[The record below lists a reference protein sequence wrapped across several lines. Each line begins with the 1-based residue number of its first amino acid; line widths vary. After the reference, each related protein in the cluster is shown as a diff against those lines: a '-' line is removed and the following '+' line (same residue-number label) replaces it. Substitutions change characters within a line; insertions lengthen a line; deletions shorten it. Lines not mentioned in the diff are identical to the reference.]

1 MKKTFLSIAIILL
14 VLFSTASS
22 AQTKAQLKQQRE
34 ALEKEINEIS
44 SILASNRERKS
55 SVLNEVDELSQK
67 IDTREKLVR
76 VYDQEVNLL
85 TNEIN
90 ENSQK
95 IDILRNKLKKLK
107 KEYAQM
113 IRQSYRSNTSQNR
126 IMFLLSSESFY
137 QAYKRIQY
145 LKQYTN
151 YRRKQGKRIVERT
164 KKLQELNEKLFAQR
178 EEKENLLARNKAA
191 KEQLEKDQ
199 EAQEELI
206 AQIRKKESVFERKI
220 RKKQERIAQIDKEID
235 RIIKEAIAAED
246 KEKNSDKDDINLKLT
261 PEAQLLAD
269 NFEKNKG
276 KLPWPVD
283 KGFVAVG
290 FGTRQ
295 HPIVKSA
302 KISSSGVRITTEENG
317 IAKAVFDGK
326 VTKVYLLPGGNNGV
340 IIKHGNYF
348 TNYYN
353 LKEVFVSSGQDITT
367 GDELGVIAIGNATQD
382 TTLKFSIYRN
392 LDNLNPQNWVY
403 KM

>member
-145 LKQYTN
+145 LKQYAN

-290 FGTRQ
+290 FGTRR

>member
-34 ALEKEINEIS
+34 ALEKEINQIS

-145 LKQYTN
+145 LKQYAN

-164 KKLQELNEKLFAQR
+164 EKLQELNEKLFAQR

>member
-1 MKKTFLSIAIILL
+1 MKKTFFSIAIIFL

-34 ALEKEINEIS
+34 ALEKEISEIS

-55 SVLNEVDELSQK
+55 SVLNEVDKLSQK

-90 ENSQK
+90 ENSRN

-145 LKQYTN
+145 LKQYAN

-164 KKLQELNEKLFAQR
+164 EKLQELNEKLFAQR

-246 KEKNSDKDDINLKLT
+246 KEKSSDKDDINLKLT
-261 PEAQLLAD
+261 PEAQMLAD

-290 FGTRQ
+290 FGTRR

-353 LKEVFVSSGQDITT
+353 LKEVFVNTGQDITT

>member
-1 MKKTFLSIAIILL
+1 MKKTFFSISIIFL

-34 ALEKEINEIS
+34 ALEKEISEIS

-55 SVLNEVDELSQK
+55 SVLNEVDKLSQK

-90 ENSQK
+90 ENSRN

-145 LKQYTN
+145 LKQYAN

-164 KKLQELNEKLFAQR
+164 EKLQELNEKLFAQR

-246 KEKNSDKDDINLKLT
+246 KEKSSDKDDINLKLT
-261 PEAQLLAD
+261 PEAQMLAD

-290 FGTRQ
+290 FGTRR

-353 LKEVFVSSGQDITT
+353 LKEVFVNTGQYITT

>member
-145 LKQYTN
+145 LKQYAN

-164 KKLQELNEKLFAQR
+164 EKLQELNEKLFAQR

>member
-1 MKKTFLSIAIILL
+1 MKKAFLSILITFLI
-14 VLFSTASS
+14 LFSTASS

-55 SVLNEVDELSQK
+55 SVLNEVDELTQK
-67 IDTREKLVR
+67 INAREKLVR

-145 LKQYTN
+145 LKQYAN
-151 YRRKQGKRIVERT
+151 YRRKQGKQIVERT
-164 KKLQELNEKLFAQR
+164 EELQKLNEKLFAQR
-178 EEKENLLARNKAA
+178 EEKETLLARNKAV

-199 EAQEELI
+199 EDQEELI
-206 AQIRKKESVFERKI
+206 AQIRQKESLFERKI

-246 KEKNSDKDDINLKLT
+246 KESNSDEDDINLKLT

-367 GDELGVIAIGNATQD
+367 GDELGVIAIGNATQN

-392 LDNLNPQNWVY
+392 LDNLDPQNWVY

>member
-1 MKKTFLSIAIILL
+1 MKKTFFSIAIIFL

-55 SVLNEVDELSQK
+55 SVLNEVDKLSQK

-90 ENSQK
+90 ENSRN

-145 LKQYTN
+145 LKQYAN
-151 YRRKQGKRIVERT
+151 YRRNQGKRIVERT
-164 KKLQELNEKLFAQR
+164 EKLQELNEKLFAQR

-206 AQIRKKESVFERKI
+206 AQIRKKENVFERKI

-246 KEKNSDKDDINLKLT
+246 KKKSSDKDDINLKLT

-290 FGTRQ
+290 FGTRR

-353 LKEVFVSSGQDITT
+353 LKEVFVNTGQDITT

>member
-1 MKKTFLSIAIILL
+1 MKKTFFSIAIIFL

-34 ALEKEINEIS
+34 ALEKEISEIS

-55 SVLNEVDELSQK
+55 SVLNEVDKLSQK

-90 ENSQK
+90 ENSRN

-145 LKQYTN
+145 LKQYAN

-164 KKLQELNEKLFAQR
+164 EKLQELNEKLFAQR

-246 KEKNSDKDDINLKLT
+246 KEKSSDKDDINLKLT

-290 FGTRQ
+290 FGTRR

-353 LKEVFVSSGQDITT
+353 LKEVFVNTGQDITT

>member
-34 ALEKEINEIS
+34 ALEKEINQIS

-145 LKQYTN
+145 LKQYAN

-246 KEKNSDKDDINLKLT
+246 KEKSSDKDDINLKLT

-290 FGTRQ
+290 FGTRR

>member
-1 MKKTFLSIAIILL
+1 MKKTFFSIAIIFL

-55 SVLNEVDELSQK
+55 SVLNEVDKLSQK

-90 ENSQK
+90 ENSRN

-145 LKQYTN
+145 LKQYAN
-151 YRRKQGKRIVERT
+151 YRRNQGKRIVERT
-164 KKLQELNEKLFAQR
+164 EKLQELNEKLFAQR
-178 EEKENLLARNKAA
+178 EEKEKLLARNKAA

-246 KEKNSDKDDINLKLT
+246 KKKSSDKDDINLKLT

-290 FGTRQ
+290 FGTRR

-353 LKEVFVSSGQDITT
+353 LKEVFVNTGQDITT

>member
-145 LKQYTN
+145 LKQYAN

-246 KEKNSDKDDINLKLT
+246 KEKSSDKDDINLKLT

>member
-34 ALEKEINEIS
+34 ALEKEINQIS

-145 LKQYTN
+145 LKQYAN

-246 KEKNSDKDDINLKLT
+246 KEKSSDKDDINLKLT

>member
-1 MKKTFLSIAIILL
+1 MKKTFFSIAIIFL

-55 SVLNEVDELSQK
+55 SVLNEVDKLSQK

-90 ENSQK
+90 ENSRN

-145 LKQYTN
+145 LKQYAN

-164 KKLQELNEKLFAQR
+164 EKLQELNEKLFAQR
-178 EEKENLLARNKAA
+178 EEKEKLLARNKAA

-206 AQIRKKESVFERKI
+206 AQIRKKENVFERKI

-246 KEKNSDKDDINLKLT
+246 KKKSSDKDDINLKLT

-290 FGTRQ
+290 FGTRR

-353 LKEVFVSSGQDITT
+353 LKEVFVNTGQDITT

>member
-145 LKQYTN
+145 LKQYAN

-246 KEKNSDKDDINLKLT
+246 KEKSSDKDDINLKLT

-290 FGTRQ
+290 FGTRR

>member
-145 LKQYTN
+145 LKQYAN

-164 KKLQELNEKLFAQR
+164 EKLQELNEKLFAQR

-246 KEKNSDKDDINLKLT
+246 KEKSSDKDDINLKLT

>member
-34 ALEKEINEIS
+34 ALEKEINQIS

-145 LKQYTN
+145 LKQYAN